1 MTFSSSGHQTF
12 IWIRERSVSWSM
24 LNRIV
29 YSDSVAV
36 YSLTGMVTRPNWM
49 APFHIERATGVLR
62 PRTVVRATPEATLS
76 TGQRLYHSIATA
88 RIAIRARDATGG

>member
-1 MTFSSSGHQTF
+1 MTVSPREMTFSSSGHQTF

-49 APFHIERATGVLR
+49 APFHIERATGVLHLASSAVVGAAPDAADR
-62 PRTVVRATPEATLS
+62 PGR
-76 TGQRLYHSIATA
+76 
-88 RIAIRARDATGG
+88 